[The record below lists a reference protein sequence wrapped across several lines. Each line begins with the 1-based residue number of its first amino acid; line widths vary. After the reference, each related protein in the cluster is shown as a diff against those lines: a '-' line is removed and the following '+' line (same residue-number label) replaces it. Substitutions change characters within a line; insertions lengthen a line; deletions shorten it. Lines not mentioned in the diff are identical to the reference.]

1 MTLETIPFK
10 VEPMTLADIPAGLAV
25 DRAAYGANFSPRN
38 YSDELE
44 NNRLAHYF
52 VIRPV
57 AAASTSAEIPSASEI
72 AGLGGFW
79 LIAGELHVITLAIH
93 PHYQRLGLGAWLLL
107 FLIEEGQ
114 KLGAEIATLEV
125 RVSNQ
130 VAIALYQ
137 KYGFQEVG
145 RRPGYYTN
153 NGEDA
158 LIFTTPPLQ
167 SASCQALLAEHKAQ
181 LWERLRRQR

>member
-1 MTLETIPFK
+1 MNQEKFPFK
-10 VEPMTLADIPAGLAV
+10 VEPMTLADIPAGIVV

-57 AAASTSAEIPSASEI
+57 ATVSASEENSSSLKI

-93 PHYQRLGLGAWLLL
+93 PHYRRLGLGAWLLL
-107 FLIEEGQ
+107 TLIEEGQ
-114 KLGAEIATLEV
+114 KLGADIATLEV
-125 RVSNQ
+125 RLSNGA
-130 VAIALYQ
+130 AIALYQ

-145 RRPGYYTN
+145 RRPSYYTN

-158 LIFTTPPLQ
+158 LIFTTPSLR
-167 SASCQALLAEHKAQ
+167 SADYKTLLAEYKAQ
-181 LWERLRRQR
+181 LWARLRR